1 MLDNQPK
8 KTLTIFDPY
17 TSNGNLLAQKF
28 LNSGYKVLLLADKTN
43 SQLQHISASKDLN
56 SDFIFLDVLDSCI
69 DNLSVLETILESENL
84 IVIKSLIDAKCFFDL
99 SYDFQNEI
107 EIVELKQQLILL
119 AEKNDIPIIQH
130 DVWQCTDEILDGII
144 TKILE
149 FIVAENSRKMYVNT
163 LHADM
168 FLMEKL
174 SYVELLE
181 KCVRNSSEVLWSELN
196 GSQINI
202 RDLFRLVLDE
212 LGAEIE
218 FCGKGEQERGVIID
232 YEDHILSLY
241 NVDRSKIRLGNTIV
255 KINEENYNNI
265 SAVSKFEFNR
275 DNHTSLSN
283 INPFLIK
290 KIIKGKL
297 CNLLN

>member
-28 LNSGYKVLLLADKTN
+28 LNSGCKVLLLGDKTN
-43 SQLQHISASKDLN
+43 SQLEHISTSKDLN

-69 DNLSVLETILESENL
+69 DNLRALGTIRQSENL
-84 IVIKSLIDAKCFFDL
+84 IVIKSLAGTKCFFDL
-99 SYDFQNEI
+99 SYDFKNEI
-107 EIVELKQQLILL
+107 VISELKKQLILL
-119 AEKNDIPIIQH
+119 AEKNEIPIIQH
-130 DVWQCTDEILDGII
+130 NLWQCSGEILDGVI

-149 FIVAENSRKMYVNT
+149 FIVDENNRKMYVNT
-163 LHADM
+163 LQADL

-181 KCVRNSSEVLWSELN
+181 KCIRYSSEVLWTELHA
-196 GSQINI
+196 SQISI

-232 YEDHILSLY
+232 YEDDILSLY

-255 KINEENYNNI
+255 KINEANYNKI
-265 SAVSKFEFNR
+265 SAVSKFESKR

-283 INPFLIK
+283 INSLLIK
-290 KIIKGKL
+290 RLIKSKICKY
-297 CNLLN
+297 LN